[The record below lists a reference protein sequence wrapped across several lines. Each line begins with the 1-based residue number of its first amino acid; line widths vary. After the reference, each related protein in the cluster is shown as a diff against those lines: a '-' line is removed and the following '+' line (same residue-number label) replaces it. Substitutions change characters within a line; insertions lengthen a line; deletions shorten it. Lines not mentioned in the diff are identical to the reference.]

1 MTGIYKTGTITLN
14 SNSNIVTGNGTLFQ
28 SVANARL
35 GDLFSLDGKEFFEI
49 YQVDTETQLRIRN
62 LVTGAKY
69 QGQSVASVSYA
80 IVRNFAAST
89 DAQIASDV
97 VSLQQRWHEREREM
111 TEWFASDANYHQITD
126 IRGDK
131 VLVITPTGL
140 NNLVDGPVNI
150 EDFGFPVAKES
161 QALDL
166 NDFPAGIF
174 YTRPLSIAHQPPGFG
189 SGIKLVITNKSGAIF
204 YQKIIEL
211 STSKV
216 RYRIATTAA
225 NAELWNTLG
234 SEDGGSAQ
242 VTWNDIQ
249 GEIPDTAT
257 RWPSFQEVTGDVAQI
272 LPDTAKRWPS
282 FSEVSGDINSLLA
295 DFAKRWPSFEE
306 VTGDI
311 LAVLPDTAK
320 RWPNFQEVTG
330 SVGADQLPETITQD
344 KKSLALSPPVKQ
356 NPSLTHILSDYPT
369 LKKTEVLPE
378 DSPNNEPQIRYDD
391 VRGLVHISLTDRWVT
406 IPTIVGSRKFAIFQR
421 GTIIRLN
428 SAYSGGIKL
437 RVYPM
442 GAGGNGLPNNPT
454 LTNHQW
460 HEYETTIPE
469 ETPLYKIGEFNSEYF
484 EGIIDYVELDNSW
497 ATLDADRSYYR
508 SLNGYF
514 DVAFGTLRSPFRNFY
529 QKADG
534 YWYSE
539 DITPQ
544 TPNYMGLSWTQ
555 DPNNY
560 RNYSVDDASG
570 STDALRF
577 FGDDYDEYSF
587 EIILLVHEMNRNM
600 AVTISNSAPNIVYE
614 AEPYRFLTN
623 AERIYFKRTNN
634 GITGSM
640 TVESIKIR
648 IPVSEY

>member
-1 MTGIYKTGTITLN
+1 MSTYVFSLNDISVEDGSPVVSVNNSDSFFGLIEGSQLFIAGKLPATIIDHDTTTNTL
-14 SNSNIVTGNGTLFQ
+14 TLKYNWQ
-28 SVANARL
+28 Q
-35 GDLFSLDGKEFFEI
+35 GDLNNVAA
-49 YQVDTETQLRIRN
+49 QVVPI
-62 LVTGAKY
+62 GAV
-69 QGQSVASVSYA
+69 G
-80 IVRNFAAST
+80 
-89 DAQIASDV
+89 
-97 VSLQQRWHEREREM
+97 
-111 TEWFASDANYHQITD
+111 
-126 IRGDK
+126 
-131 VLVITPTGL
+131 VLL
-140 NNLVDGPVNI
+140 
-150 EDFGFPVAKES
+150 
-161 QALDL
+161 QALENNRAAYAAFL
-166 NDFPAGIF
+166 ENA
-174 YTRPLSIAHQPPGFG
+174 G
-189 SGIKLVITNKSGAIF
+189 SGEVEWENINNPP
-204 YQKIIEL
+204 Q
-211 STSKV
+211 
-216 RYRIATTAA
+216 TA
-225 NAELWNTLG
+225 L
-234 SEDGGSAQ
+234 
-242 VTWNDIQ
+242 
-249 GEIPDTAT
+249 
-257 RWPSFQEVTGDVAQI
+257 
-272 LPDTAKRWPS
+272 
-282 FSEVSGDINSLLA
+282 
-295 DFAKRWPSFEE
+295 
-306 VTGDI
+306 
-311 LAVLPDTAK
+311 
-320 RWPNFQEVTG
+320 RWPNFSELAG
-330 SVGADQLPETITQD
+330 KISKEQLPDSVTQD
-344 KKSLALSPPVKQ
+344 KRLLAESPPVKQ
-356 NPSLTHILSDYPT
+356 NSSLTHILSDYPT
-369 LKKTEVLPE
+369 LKKTEVLPQ

-406 IPTIVGSRKFAIFQR
+406 IPTVIGSRKFAIFQR
-421 GTIIRLN
+421 GTFIRLN
-428 SAYSGGIKL
+428 SAYSGSVKL

-442 GAGGNGLPNNPT
+442 GAGGNGLPGNPT
-454 LTNHQW
+454 LANHQW
-460 HEYETTIPE
+460 HEYETTV
-469 ETPLYKIGEFNSEYF
+469 TDLYKIGEFNSEYF

-577 FGDDYDEYSF
+577 FGDSYDEYSF
-587 EIILLVHEMNRNM
+587 EIILVVHAMNRNM

>member
-1 MTGIYKTGTITLN
+1 MSTFIFSLSDISVSDDSPVVSVNNTDSFFGLIKGSQLFIAGKLPATIEDHDTTARTITLREN
-14 SNSNIVTGNGTLFQ
+14 WAQ
-28 SVANARL
+28 
-35 GDLFSLDGKEFFEI
+35 GDLI
-49 YQVDTETQLRIRN
+49 NVAATVVPI
-62 LVTGAKY
+62 GA
-69 QGQSVASVSYA
+69 VS
-80 IVRNFAAST
+80 T
-89 DAQIASDV
+89 
-97 VSLQQRWHEREREM
+97 L
-111 TEWFASDANYHQITD
+111 
-126 IRGDK
+126 
-131 VLVITPTGL
+131 L
-140 NNLVDGPVNI
+140 
-150 EDFGFPVAKES
+150 
-161 QALDL
+161 QALENNRAAYQAFLENAGTAGTVSEISFSAIIDP
-166 NDFPAGIF
+166 PA
-174 YTRPLSIAHQPPGFG
+174 
-189 SGIKLVITNKSGAIF
+189 
-204 YQKIIEL
+204 
-211 STSKV
+211 
-216 RYRIATTAA
+216 
-225 NAELWNTLG
+225 
-234 SEDGGSAQ
+234 
-242 VTWNDIQ
+242 
-249 GEIPDTAT
+249 TAT
-257 RWPSFQEVTGDVAQI
+257 QWPTWVQVQGDINEV
-272 LPDTAKRWPS
+272 LPETAKRFPNFPEIGGKIS
-282 FSEVSGDINSLLA
+282 VEQ
-295 DFAKRWPSFEE
+295 
-306 VTGDI
+306 
-311 LAVLPDTAK
+311 LPDDIDTDNK
-320 RWPNFQEVTG
+320 R
-330 SVGADQLPETITQD
+330 TQ
-344 KKSLALSPPVKQ
+344 ALSPPVRQ
-356 NPSLTHILSDYPT
+356 NQSLTHILSDYPT

-391 VRGLVHISLTDRWVT
+391 VRGLVHVSLTDRWVT
-406 IPTIVGSRKFAIFQR
+406 MPTVIGSRKFAIFPR
-421 GTIIRLN
+421 GTFIRLN

-442 GAGGNGLPNNPT
+442 GAGGNGLPGNPT
-454 LTNHQW
+454 LANHQW
-460 HEYETTIPE
+460 HEYETTV
-469 ETPLYKIGEFNSEYF
+469 TDLYKIGEFSSEYF

-514 DVAFGTLRSPFRNFY
+514 DVDFGTLKSPFRTFY

-587 EIILLVHEMNRNM
+587 EIILVVHAMNRHM

-623 AERIYFKRTNN
+623 AERIYFKRRNN

>member
-69 QGQSVASVSYA
+69 QGQSVAAVSYA

-97 VSLQQRWHEREREM
+97 VSLQQRWHQREREM

-140 NNLVDGPVNI
+140 NNLVDGPVNT

-189 SGIKLVITNKSGAIF
+189 SGIKLVITNKSEAIF

-311 LAVLPDTAK
+311 LAILPTTAT

-330 SVGADQLPETITQD
+330 SVGTDQLPETITQD
-344 KKSLALSPPVKQ
+344 KKSLANSLPVRQ
-356 NPSLTHILSDYPT
+356 SQSLTHILSDYPT
-369 LKKTEVLPE
+369 LKKTVDIPTQ
-378 DSPNNEPQIRYDD
+378 SPNNKREMLFDD
-391 VRGLVHISLTDRWVT
+391 VRKSAYIALTDEWLKVPNVIATREFLLT
-406 IPTIVGSRKFAIFQR
+406 TANRRFYFDSNYTGDIT
-421 GTIIRLN
+421 
-428 SAYSGGIKL
+428 L

-442 GAGGNGLPNNPT
+442 GSGGAGIPTNPT
-454 LTNHQW
+454 LTNYEW
-460 HEYETTIPE
+460 HTVTVTVTDLPQFGSAFVGLVDFIETSN
-469 ETPLYKIGEFNSEYF
+469 GF
-484 EGIIDYVELDNSW
+484 ERLSSARSRFSSAGI
-497 ATLDADRSYYR
+497 YYGDSDGNVAENQFR
-508 SLNGYF
+508 TFSL
-514 DVAFGTLRSPFRNFY
+514 R
-529 QKADG
+529 QDG
-534 YWYSE
+534 YWYSA
-539 DITPQ
+539 DVMPDTPFS
-544 TPNYMGLSWTQ
+544 MGSSWTQ
-555 DPNNY
+555 DATDP
-560 RNYSVDDASG
+560 RLFHVDNADGG
-570 STDALRF
+570 SDALRPF
-577 FGDDYDEYSF
+577 SDSWDNYAF
-587 EIILLVHEMNRNM
+587 EIVI
-600 AVTISNSAPNIVYE
+600 VTDIPNPMPLTLSNNPETTAFFQGT
-614 AEPYRFLTN
+614 YRFII
-623 AERIYFKRTNN
+623 EQDRIYFKRQASFAPIN
-634 GITGSM
+634 GSVRI
-640 TVESIKIR
+640 ESLR
-648 IPVSEY
+648 LRVAHYE

>member
-69 QGQSVASVSYA
+69 QGQSVAAVSYA

-97 VSLQQRWHEREREM
+97 VSLQQRWHQREREM

-150 EDFGFPVAKES
+150 EDFGFPSAKES

-189 SGIKLVITNKSGAIF
+189 SGIKLVITNKSEAIF

-249 GEIPDTAT
+249 GEIPVTAT

-282 FSEVSGDINSLLA
+282 FSEVSGDVNSLLA

-311 LAVLPDTAK
+311 LPLLPETAT
-320 RWPNFQEVTG
+320 RWPDFQEVTG
-330 SVGADQLPETITQD
+330 TVSDEQLPESVTQD
-344 KKSLALSPPVKQ
+344 KKSLAISPRIKREQ
-356 NPSLTHILSDYPT
+356 SLTQRLTDYPT
-369 LKKTEVLPE
+369 LKKTEVRPTE
-378 DSPNNEPQIRYDD
+378 SPNNKRMIQFDD
-391 VRGLVHISLTDRWVT
+391 VRTEVHIALTDRWFT
-406 IPTIVGSRKFAIFQR
+406 IPTTIASRAFPVFYR
-421 GTIIRLN
+421 GLILRFNN
-428 SAYSGGIKL
+428 SSSYSGNIKM

-442 GAGGNGLPNNPT
+442 GTGGLGLPNNPT
-454 LTNHQW
+454 LADHQW
-460 HEYETTIPE
+460 HEYETTV
-469 ETPLYKIGEFNSEYF
+469 TDLYKIGEFGSQYF
-484 EGIIDYVELDNSW
+484 EGIIEYIELDTGWHQFDVNQSNVG
-497 ATLDADRSYYR
+497 
-508 SLNGYF
+508 SLNAKF
-514 DVAFGTLRSPFRNFY
+514 DVAFGTFRSPFRTFY

-539 DITPQ
+539 DMTPEN
-544 TPNYMGLSWTQ
+544 PNSIGPSWTRDVN
-555 DPNNY
+555 DP
-560 RNYSVDDASG
+560 RTFTVTDASD

-577 FGDDYDEYSF
+577 FGDSYDDFQF
-587 EIILLVHEMNRNM
+587 EIILDVEYITHVM
-600 AVTISNSAPNIVYE
+600 AVTVSNSDPNRIYYPGP
-614 AEPYRFLTN
+614 ARFLTN
-623 AERIYFKRTNN
+623 DRIYFKRGGSTTNAKLT
-634 GITGSM
+634 I
-640 TVESIKIR
+640 ESIKMR
-648 IPVSEY
+648 IPHYG

>member
-69 QGQSVASVSYA
+69 QGQSVAAVSYA

-97 VSLQQRWHEREREM
+97 VSLQQRWHQREREM

-140 NNLVDGPVNI
+140 NNLVDGPVNN

-174 YTRPLSIAHQPPGFG
+174 YTRPLSIAHQPPDFG
-189 SGIKLVITNKSGAIF
+189 SGIKLVITNKSEAIF

-211 STSKV
+211 GTSKV

-249 GEIPDTAT
+249 GDIPATAT

-272 LPDTAKRWPS
+272 LPDTAKRWPL
-282 FSEVSGDINSLLA
+282 FSEVGGDINNLLA
-295 DFAKRWPSFEE
+295 EFAKRWPSFEE

-311 LAVLPDTAK
+311 LAVLPETAK

-369 LKKTEVLPE
+369 LKKTVDIPTY
-378 DSPNNEPQIRYDD
+378 SPNNKREMLFDD
-391 VRGLVHISLTDRWVT
+391 VRKSAYIALTDEWLKVPNVIATREFLVKPDNT
-406 IPTIVGSRKFAIFQR
+406 
-421 GTIIRLN
+421 RLYFN
-428 SAYSGGIKL
+428 SNYTGQLTL

-442 GAGGNGLPNNPT
+442 GAGGTGLPNSPS
-454 LTNHQW
+454 LTNFEW
-460 HEYETTIPE
+460 HTVTSAV
-469 ETPLYKIGEFNSEYF
+469 TDLGQFASGF
-484 EGIIDYVELDNSW
+484 VGIIDYIETDNGFEVLSSGKSHFLSVDIYHGNSEGS
-497 ATLDADRSYYR
+497 AASNRFKQF
-508 SLNGYF
+508 SL
-514 DVAFGTLRSPFRNFY
+514 R
-529 QKADG
+529 QDG
-534 YWYSE
+534 FWYSSDVLPE
-539 DITPQ
+539 TP
-544 TPNYMGLSWTQ
+544 YSMGGSWSQ
-555 DPNNY
+555 DAIDF
-560 RNYSVDDASG
+560 RKFSVAGADEG
-570 STDALRF
+570 NDALRI
-577 FGDDYDEYSF
+577 FGDDWDDYEF
-587 EIILLVHEMNRNM
+587 EIVVVTDIPNPM
-600 AVTISNSAPNIVYE
+600 ALTISNSAE
-614 AEPYRFLTN
+614 TTAFFQGTYRFII
-623 AERIYFKRTNN
+623 EQDRIYFKRQASFAPL
-634 GITGSM
+634 TG
-640 TVESIKIR
+640 TVRIESLR
-648 IPVSEY
+648 LRVNHYE